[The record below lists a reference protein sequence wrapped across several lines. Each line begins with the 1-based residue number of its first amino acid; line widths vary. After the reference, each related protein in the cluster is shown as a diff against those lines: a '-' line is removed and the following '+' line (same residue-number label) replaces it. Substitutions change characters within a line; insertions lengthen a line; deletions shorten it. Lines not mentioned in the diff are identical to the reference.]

1 MFYKEELKTLR
12 AMSLTD
18 GQFFLVQKRASL
30 DDDVPSTAVKLT
42 FVELET
48 LKHFDRLYELLDLP
62 ENYSNL
68 VSVIR
73 HFLCRIETADIHSCR
88 FGHC

>member
-1 MFYKEELKTLR
+1 VYYKEEPKTLR

-18 GQFFLVQKRASL
+18 GQFFLVQKRPSP

-48 LKHFDRLYELLDLP
+48 LKHFDKLYELLDLP

-68 VSVIR
+68 VSVMLTLSCVESR
-73 HFLCRIETADIHSCR
+73 QLTCR
-88 FGHC
+88 